1 MEGCAVAVARDFA
14 LAFDLPGSLLQRRSR
29 RTRPEGRRAWMHVVF
44 RHDKDVVSKNSVGG
58 VDPARAARWARRQG
72 VLDQPFGCWKS
83 SSLGYLLF
91 AQAKRSNSLMR
102 SRSESSCSCL
112 YRFLLVRL
120 PLLERPKLEQ
130 MHKAEQRL
138 SLLLRRSEPPF
149 FARAK
154 KEWPK
159 ESTAGREPMRL
170 HRIGALRSSR
180 NEGTAHNSLRSNTC
194 ASSPLVPL
202 RCSARFTAGK
212 SKAGKQR
219 QERNHRQRQNHEQQP
234 LPQAVTRLRF
244 SRAWLSS
251 RA

>member
-1 MEGCAVAVARDFA
+1 MEGCAVAVAVAVAVARDFA
-14 LAFDLPGSLLQRRSR
+14 LAFDLPGSLPQRRSR

-130 MHKAEQRL
+130 LHKAEQRL

-159 ESTAGREPMRL
+159 ESTTGREPMRL

-180 NEGTAHNSLRSNTC
+180 NE
-194 ASSPLVPL
+194 
-202 RCSARFTAGK
+202 GK